1 MTEGV
6 ILREV
11 GPSGVLGRPPGV
23 DFHIFGIG
31 PARCPLSALPIPA
44 HRLLELR
51 LAASNERSFNA
62 VHPGIGQMDDL
73 NPSYV
78 STIDRAS
85 V

>member
-11 GPSGVLGRPPGV
+11 GPSGVLGWPPGV
-23 DFHIFGIG
+23 DFRIFGVG
-31 PARCPLSALPIPA
+31 PAEVPA
-44 HRLLELR
+44 FCG
-51 LAASNERSFNA
+51 NERSFNG